1 MWKIK
6 NRNFMNNLLKVLASA
21 IGFFV
26 MMIIPV
32 SCDSDEATDPTPDFT
47 ITGKVFIN
55 SYFNDADGA
64 HEAGTEI
71 LEFKADGTVVKY
83 SLFCL
88 LAGDYLQML
97 DRQDT
102 GRYTAV
108 ESAVM
113 FAWKDTVEIATIIAD
128 GDKPMLRL
136 REDGEFKLSDLS
148 AEGNVKRFARIHTHD
163 MLVPLVKPGDSLLVL
178 TPESRYFVCSDRR
191 SFVLNVDSLSGSHA
205 TNNQTVNFRI
215 TGIPGDFVMSESSG
229 VIYLMRFGTMGYAP
243 VDKEMA
249 DSNPEN
255 VVAVLVCDGSAA
267 DFTLASPS
275 VVKNFP
281 EGKNIHTRFA
291 KLKPLLY

>member
-1 MWKIK
+1 
-6 NRNFMNNLLKVLASA
+6 MNNLLKVLAFA

-113 FAWKDTVEIATIIAD
+113 FAWKDTVETAAIIAD

-148 AEGNVKRFARIHTHD
+148 AEGNVKRFTRIHTHD
-163 MLVPLVKPGDSLLVL
+163 MLDPLVKPGDSLLVL

-275 VVKNFP
+275 LVKEFQDGS
-281 EGKNIHTRFA
+281 ETHTRFA

>member
-1 MWKIK
+1 
-6 NRNFMNNLLKVLASA
+6 MNNLLKVLASA

-113 FAWKDTVEIATIIAD
+113 FAWKDTVETAAIIAD

-148 AEGNVKRFARIHTHD
+148 AEGNVKRFTRIHTHD
-163 MLVPLVKPGDSLLVL
+163 MLDPLVKSGDSLLVL

-215 TGIPGDFVMSESSG
+215 TGIPEDFVMSESSG

-275 VVKNFP
+275 LVKEFQDGS
-281 EGKNIHTRFA
+281 ETHTRFA

>member
-6 NRNFMNNLLKVLASA
+6 NRNFMNNLLKVLAFA

-113 FAWKDTVEIATIIAD
+113 FAWKDTVETAAIIAD

-148 AEGNVKRFARIHTHD
+148 AEGNVKRFTRIHTHD
-163 MLVPLVKPGDSLLVL
+163 MLDPLVKPGDSLLVL

-275 VVKNFP
+275 LVKEFQDGS
-281 EGKNIHTRFA
+281 ETHTRFA

>member
-1 MWKIK
+1 
-6 NRNFMNNLLKVLASA
+6 MNNLLKVLALS
-21 IGFFV
+21 IGFLV
-26 MMIIPV
+26 MTIIPV
-32 SCDSDEATDPTPDFT
+32 ACDKDEDPVSKQDFS
-47 ITGKVFIN
+47 IVGKVFVN
-55 SYFNDADGA
+55 SYFNDTDGT

-113 FAWKDTVEIATIIAD
+113 FAWKDTVETAAIIAD

-148 AEGNVKRFARIHTHD
+148 AEGNVKRFTRIHTHD
-163 MLVPLVKPGDSLLVL
+163 MLDPLVKPGDSLLVL

-215 TGIPGDFVMSESSG
+215 TGIPEDFVMSESSG

-275 VVKNFP
+275 LVKEFQDGR
-281 EGKNIHTRFA
+281 ETHTRFA

>member
-1 MWKIK
+1 
-6 NRNFMNNLLKVLASA
+6 MNNLLKVLASA

-113 FAWKDTVEIATIIAD
+113 FAWKDTVETAAIIAD

-148 AEGNVKRFARIHTHD
+148 AEGNVKRLTRIDTHD
-163 MLVPLVKPGDSLLVL
+163 MLDPLVKPGDSLLVL

-275 VVKNFP
+275 LVKEFQDGR
-281 EGKNIHTRFA
+281 ETHTRFA

>member
-1 MWKIK
+1 
-6 NRNFMNNLLKVLASA
+6 MNNLLKVLASA

-113 FAWKDTVEIATIIAD
+113 FAWKDTVETAAIIAD

-148 AEGNVKRFARIHTHD
+148 AEGNVKRFTRIHTHD
-163 MLVPLVKPGDSLLVL
+163 MLDPLVKPGDSLLVL

-275 VVKNFP
+275 LVKEFQDGS
-281 EGKNIHTRFA
+281 ETHTRFA

>member
-6 NRNFMNNLLKVLASA
+6 NRNFMNNLLKVLAFA

-113 FAWKDTVEIATIIAD
+113 FAWKDTVETAAIIAD

-148 AEGNVKRFARIHTHD
+148 AEGNVKRFTRIHTHD
-163 MLVPLVKPGDSLLVL
+163 MLDPLVKLGDSLLVL

-275 VVKNFP
+275 LVKEFQDGS
-281 EGKNIHTRFA
+281 ETHTRFA

>member
-113 FAWKDTVEIATIIAD
+113 FAWKDTVETAAIIAD

-148 AEGNVKRFARIHTHD
+148 AEGNVKRFTRIHTHD
-163 MLVPLVKPGDSLLVL
+163 MLDPLVKPGDSLLVL

-275 VVKNFP
+275 LVK
-281 EGKNIHTRFA
+281 EIQDGSETHTRFA